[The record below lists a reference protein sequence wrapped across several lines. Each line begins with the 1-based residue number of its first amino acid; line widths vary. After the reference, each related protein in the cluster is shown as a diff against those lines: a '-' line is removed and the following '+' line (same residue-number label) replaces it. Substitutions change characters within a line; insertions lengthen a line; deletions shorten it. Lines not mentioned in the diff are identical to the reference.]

1 VFRPGKYDFHRLRL
15 LFSGAANKPDMVSSD
30 EQRQQI
36 LNFQRRD
43 RSKDAKRKPTD
54 WILKDNGNWD
64 AVNMLRHVRRDFN
77 ILSG

>member
-1 VFRPGKYDFHRLRL
+1 MCSPWQYDFTDCGC
-15 LFSGAANKPDMVSSD
+15 FFWAANKPDMVSSD

-36 LNFQRRD
+36 LNFQRRAY

-64 AVNMLRHVRRDFN
+64 AVNMLRHVDVISTF
-77 ILSG
+77 